1 MKKISIFLVVVMLLS
16 SITVFA
22 TTNKDLQFDI
32 VVVGAGGAGLAAAN
46 QAVDLGAEVLLVE
59 KMSFAGGATL
69 LASGSITA
77 TGSKLQAALG
87 MEPVVEE
94 FLSEHEAEATV
105 PYDPELAAVHA
116 KNSGR
121 AIDFMID
128 LGVEFQ
134 PDLSAPPYRHQTKD
148 PYMFT
153 FIDLAK
159 TSFLEKGG
167 QLMLNTRA
175 TALLVDDNGAVNGIK
190 AINPEGNEVKISA
203 KSVILATGDYGANK
217 ELLPTEFH
225 SLLNSGPAASTGDGI
240 IMAQAIG
247 ADVMNMDKAAF
258 WANGI
263 EGSPGQAIYTWGRL
277 LCQFGGIYVNS
288 DGERFSKDVMND
300 EEAATSMFAQE
311 MDGKQVWVI
320 YDQTARDALNDFG
333 FPSVVSVWSASKE
346 QDELTKNQSIWSAE
360 SISELAEK
368 IGVSKADLTNTVDT
382 FNSYVEAQADPDF
395 GRPEFASPLNNP
407 PYYAL
412 TQRISIYPTIG
423 GLKIDAEA
431 RVINTSGDPIL
442 GLYAAGDIT
451 GEVSTNGRD
460 TLVPAIAFGLVAAE
474 NAVANLE

>member
-1 MKKISIFLVVVMLLS
+1 MKKVSLFLVVVMLFS
-16 SITVFA
+16 TITVFA
-22 TTNKDLQFDI
+22 TNSQDLQFDV

-46 QAVDLGAEVLLVE
+46 KAIELGTEVLLVE
-59 KMSFAGGATL
+59 KMTFAGGATM

-87 MEPVVEE
+87 IEPAVED
-94 FLSEHEAEATV
+94 FLREHEATATF
-105 PYDPELAAVHA
+105 PYDPKLAAVHA
-116 KNSGR
+116 ENSGR

-134 PDLSAPPYRHQTKD
+134 PELSAPPYRHQTKD

-153 FIDLAK
+153 FIDLAQK
-159 TSFLEKGG
+159 AFLEKGG

-175 TALLVDDNGAVNGIK
+175 TELLVDDNGSVNGIK
-190 AINPEGNEVKISA
+190 AIDSEGKEIQVSA
-203 KSVILATGDYGANK
+203 KAVILATGDYGANK
-217 ELLPTEFH
+217 EMLPSEFQN
-225 SLLNSGPAASTGDGI
+225 LLNSGPTSSTGDGI

-247 ADVMNMDKAAF
+247 AEVRNMDKAAF

-263 EGSPGQAIYTWGRL
+263 EGAPGQAIYAWGRL

-288 DGERFSKDVMND
+288 DGVRFSKDVMND
-300 EEAATSMFAQE
+300 EEAATSMLAEE
-311 MDGKQVWVI
+311 MDGKKVWVV
-320 YDQTARDALNDFG
+320 YDQTARDALTDFG

-346 QDELTKNQSIWSAE
+346 EDELTKNQSIWSAD
-360 SISELAEK
+360 SISELANK
-368 IGVSKADLTNTVDT
+368 IGVSETDLTKTVET

-412 TQRISIYPTIG
+412 TQRISIYPTTG
-423 GLKIDAEA
+423 GLKIDTGA
-431 RVINTSGDPIL
+431 RVINTSGDPIV

-474 NAVANLE
+474 TAVADLK